1 MIYPIYSPRR
11 QRGAVLVVGMI
22 VLMLITLMVAGA
34 FKFSTYN
41 LQSVGNAQSRNEA
54 IASANKAIEQ
64 VLSVWNFASTPA
76 ADHIE
81 IDIDNNGTNDYTV
94 DVAIP
99 VCIKATST
107 RGAADAGSD
116 CHNNL
121 DGSTSC
127 AGLDGPTAEFNAV
140 WEVDATA
147 TINNGSGTKVRV
159 RQGISRPLTQ
169 AQCNALC
176 LPPGATE
183 CK

>member
-1 MIYPIYSPRR
+1 MTPVAIPRR
-11 QRGAVLVVGMI
+11 QRGAVLVIGMI

-64 VLSVWNFASTPA
+64 VLSVWNFASTPS

-81 IDIDNNGTNDYTV
+81 IDIDNNGSTDYVV
-94 DVAIP
+94 DVAVP

-116 CHNNL
+116 CHYNL
-121 DGSTSC
+121 DGSASC
-127 AGLDGPTAEFNAV
+127 AGLEGPTAEFNAV

-147 TINNGSGTKVRV
+147 TTNNGSGTKVRV

-169 AQCNALC
+169 AQCDALC
-176 LPPGATE
+176 LPPGATK
-183 CK
+183 CQ